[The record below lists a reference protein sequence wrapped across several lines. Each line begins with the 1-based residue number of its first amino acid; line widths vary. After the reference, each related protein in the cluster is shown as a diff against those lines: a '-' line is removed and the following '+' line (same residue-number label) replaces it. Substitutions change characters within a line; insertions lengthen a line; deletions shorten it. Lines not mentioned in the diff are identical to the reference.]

1 MGSSQKF
8 GFPILFACLIALLV
22 LPPYLRAAG
31 VEGVTRILLSSVLLS
46 SLYLVATRPRQLII
60 GGILAIPALGLNW
73 IRGFLDLPGQLYM
86 VNLLNLIFF
95 AYIVI
100 VMLRYI
106 FATQRVTVDMIFAAL
121 CTYLVIG
128 LAWMCIYSC
137 IELRLPG
144 SFSSITAN
152 DYQTQT
158 HEFLY
163 YSFVTLSTLGYGDV
177 TPLNEFAK
185 PWAIIESII
194 GQFYLAVVLARLVG
208 LQISSR
214 NLSHANGAG
223 ATNQPPGISS

>member
-1 MGSSQKF
+1 MGTSQKF
-8 GFPILFACLIALLV
+8 GFQILFACLIALLV

-60 GGILAIPALGLNW
+60 GAILAIPALGLNW
-73 IRGFLDLPGQLYM
+73 TRGFVDLPGQLYM

-95 AYIVI
+95 SYIVI

-106 FATQRVTVDMIFAAL
+106 FATQRVTLDIIFAAL
-121 CTYLVIG
+121 CAYLIIG

-152 DYQTQT
+152 DHQTQM

-214 NLSHANGAG
+214 NLIHAKGSG
-223 ATNQPPGISS
+223 T

>member
-1 MGSSQKF
+1 MGTSQKF

-31 VEGVTRILLSSVLLS
+31 VDGVTRILLSSVLLS

-60 GGILAIPALGLNW
+60 GATLAIPALGFNW
-73 IRGFLDLPGQLYM
+73 TRGFLDLPGQLYM

-95 AYIVI
+95 SYIVI

-106 FATQRVTVDMIFAAL
+106 FATQRVTLDMIFAAL
-121 CTYLVIG
+121 CTYLIIG
-128 LAWMCIYSC
+128 LIWMLIYSC

-152 DYQTQT
+152 DYKTQM
-158 HEFLY
+158 HDFMY

-177 TPLNEFAK
+177 TPLNDFAK

-208 LQISSR
+208 LQISAR
-214 NLSHANGAG
+214 N
-223 ATNQPPGISS
+223 QRV

>member
-1 MGSSQKF
+1 
-8 GFPILFACLIALLV
+8 
-22 LPPYLRAAG
+22 
-31 VEGVTRILLSSVLLS
+31 LLSSVLLS

-73 IRGFLDLPGQLYM
+73 TRGFLDLPSQLYM
-86 VNLLNLIFF
+86 INLLNLIFF
-95 AYIVI
+95 SYIVI

-106 FATQRVTVDMIFAAL
+106 SSTQRVTLDIIVAAL
-121 CTYLVIG
+121 CTYLIIG

-152 DYQTQT
+152 DYQIQM
-158 HEFLY
+158 HEFMY

-177 TPLNEFAK
+177 TPLNEFSK

-214 NLSHANGAG
+214 NVIHGNGLG
-223 ATNQPPGISS
+223 A